1 MPGRDVVVVGSSA
14 GGIDPLMRLVADLP
28 PDFPATIFGVHHFPA
43 LPAGG
48 LALVQ
53 NPDQGDRT

>member
-14 GGIDPLMRLVADLP
+14 GGIDPLMRLVADPP
-28 PDFPATIFGVHHFPA
+28 PDFPATIFGVHHFPTQS
-43 LPAGG
+43 AGG

-53 NPDQGDRT
+53 DPEQGAT